1 MTEFLHSKESLRTF
15 LRKSYSREDWLDLLP
30 KLFTEVEIGKK
41 PTKIDISWSEDFEE
55 CYWLGKVLLNDTSDR
70 VKTVWVVE
78 LKLKDS
84 NRLRAKVA
92 LRKALSRLLDVG
104 NVEAVLAF
112 FSTDDASKDYRIT
125 FAYADWI
132 FEDGKLARKETPSR
146 RFSFVVGARE
156 SCTTASQRIYGLFEQ
171 RSRAK
176 FSDLES
182 AFSVEKLNKDFFDGY
197 ISHYKKLLTVF
208 AEHNCKNLFTP
219 NIPSTEKELI
229 NDDQY
234 KDIRDFVKRLM
245 GRIVFLYFVQK
256 KGWLGAENS
265 KSKTYKNGQ
274 SNFIRVL
281 FQSFNSDN
289 GYEAFCYL
297 FFELLNTDRSAHS
310 DLCARTGTKVPY
322 LNSGLFEAERLTKY
336 KRSQAIE
343 QHRRVF
349 IPSGDVESM
358 LDFLDQF
365 NFTVDENSPTESDI
379 GIDPEMLGHIFENLL
394 EDNRNKGAF
403 YTPKVI
409 VEFMTKKSLLEY
421 LVKNIDPSDIEL
433 QHLSA
438 FVMGLPSV
446 RPRPSSKLSPVVIKL
461 LKNVKV
467 CDPAVGSGAYPMG
480 ILHEILWMLIDLGDE
495 RKPHEIKREI
505 ISHSLRGVD
514 IDESAIEIAR
524 LRFWLSLIVD
534 SSIPEPLPNLDFTV
548 IQGSS
553 IVGVG
558 ISEELDQV
566 VLNKSIR
573 DERVRAAQTQLD
585 FSVASDTD
593 ESVGDISFLLQNF
606 YNSHGKEKLSLL
618 EEIQA
623 KEKFFLNQIRSEA
636 SLIIQRERNRTGIL
650 SKEQSK
656 RIQVIEEGIK
666 RLETESGNRGYF
678 LWHWYFG
685 DILST
690 GGFDIVIGNPPYVKE
705 FTNRAAF
712 DGVRESPY
720 YQGKMDLW
728 YLFACLALDHLK
740 VDKGVLCFIATNNW
754 VTNSGASV
762 LRNTIC
768 SRGQIVSLIDF
779 GNFKVFGSADIQTM
793 ILLLAN
799 SSTKDSYSFDLRRCI
814 SEHPSISELN
824 SILQNSPNSGVELLR
839 PVFNRDDFKK
849 KTFTFSND
857 EYTEVL
863 DRIAARADFV
873 LDPKKDIAQG
883 LVTPQDGLNKK
894 TAEIIGGGAEIGEGV
909 FILTNDEL
917 KSLALSQQEKELI
930 KPFFTT
936 KELHR
941 YAGVL
946 QNEYWVIYTDSSFKA
961 TDSMVGFPKLKAH
974 LDRFESIITSDNRPY
989 GLHRARDERFFV
1001 GRKIVSVRK
1010 CDRPTF
1016 TIVDEPC
1023 YVSQTFN
1030 VIKTDRIDL
1039 GYLCAILNSTVCAF
1053 WLRKKGKM
1061 QGSNYQ
1067 IDKEPLIS
1075 IPLYLAN
1082 EEVQKSIGFSVN
1094 VLVRCDRLGLKTH
1107 SMDLDKLIDLLIFNL
1122 YFPTESSQFVPAFT
1136 AICKDLATK
1145 FGTDTQSFTFENL
1158 KLFVELIFAN
1168 SDINLSIEK
1177 ISSKELF
1184 QLMASSLK

>member
-1 MTEFLHSKESLRTF
+1 MTEVLASKEELRTF
-15 LRKSYSREDWLDLLP
+15 LRKSYSRQEWLELLP
-30 KLFTEVEIGKK
+30 KLFNEVEIGKA
-41 PTKIDISWSEDFEE
+41 PTKIDISWSEDFQE
-55 CYWLGKVLLNDTSDR
+55 CYWLGRVLLNDQSDR
-70 VKTVWVVE
+70 VKTVWIVE

-92 LRKALSRLLDVG
+92 LRKALSRLLDAG
-104 NVEAVLAF
+104 NVESVIAV
-112 FSTDDASKDYRIT
+112 FSTEDSSKDYRIT

-132 FEDGKLARKETPSR
+132 FEDGKLVKKETPSR
-146 RFSFVVGARE
+146 RFSFVVGASE
-156 SCTTASQRIYGLFEQ
+156 SCTTASQRIYGLLEQ
-171 RSRAK
+171 RNRAK
-176 FSDLES
+176 FADLEA

-197 ISHYKKLLTVF
+197 IAHYKKLLSIF
-208 AEHNCKNLFTP
+208 SEYNSKNLFNP
-219 NIPSTEKELI
+219 IIPSSEKELI
-229 NDDQY
+229 DDEQY

-256 KGWLGAENS
+256 KGWLGAEASKNS
-265 KSKTYKNGQ
+265 TYKNGQ
-274 SNFIRVL
+274 PNFIRTL

-289 GYEAFCYL
+289 GYQAFCYL
-297 FFELLNTDRSAHS
+297 FFELLNSDRSVKS

-322 LNSGLFEAERLTKY
+322 LNSGLFEPESLTKN
-336 KRSQAIE
+336 KRLQAIE

-349 IPSGDVESM
+349 IPRLEIESL

-365 NFTVDENSPTESDI
+365 NFTVDENSPTESDV

-421 LVKNIDPSDIEL
+421 LVNNIEPNDTEL
-433 QHLSA
+433 HHLTA

-461 LKNVKV
+461 LKNIKV

-534 SSIPEPLPNLDFTV
+534 SSIPEPLPNLDFTL

-553 IVGVG
+553 IVSVG

-566 VLNKSIR
+566 VLSKSIR

-585 FSVASDTD
+585 FSIASDAD
-593 ESVGDISFLLQNF
+593 VSVSDIPRLLECF
-606 YNSHGKEKLSLL
+606 YNSHGKEKLALL

-636 SLIIQRERNRTGIL
+636 SLIIQRERNRTQIL

-656 RIQVIEEGIK
+656 RIQIIEEGIN
-666 RLETESGNRGYF
+666 RLETKSGNRGYF

-740 VDKGVLCFIATNNW
+740 LGKGVLCFIATNNW

-762 LRNTIC
+762 LRDTIC
-768 SRGQIVSLIDF
+768 SRGQIVDLIDF
-779 GNFKVFGSADIQTM
+779 GSYKVFGSADIQTM

-799 SSTKDSYSFDLRRCI
+799 SSKKESYTFDLRRCV
-814 SEHPSISELN
+814 SENPTISELN
-824 SILQNSPNSGVELLR
+824 AILQNIQHSGVELLR

-857 EYTEVL
+857 ESTGIL
-863 DRIAARADFV
+863 DLIAARANFL
-873 LDPKKDIAQG
+873 LDPKKEIAQG
-883 LVTPQDGLNKK
+883 IVTPQDSLNKK
-894 TAEIIGGGAEIGEGV
+894 TAEIIGRGSEVGEGV

-917 KSLALSQQEKELI
+917 KSLGLSKAEIELI

-936 KELHR
+936 KELLR
-941 YAGVL
+941 YVGVL
-946 QNEYWVIYTDSSFKA
+946 QNEYWVIYTNSSFKSS
-961 TDSMVGFPKLKAH
+961 DSMERFPKLKKH
-974 LDRFESIITSDNRPY
+974 LDRFESIITSDNHPY

-1001 GRKIVSVRK
+1001 GKKIVSVRK

-1016 TIVDEPC
+1016 TLVDEPC

-1030 VIKTDRIDL
+1030 VIKSDRIDL
-1039 GYLCAILNSTVCAF
+1039 GYLCALLNSTVCAF
-1053 WLRKKGKM
+1053 WLRKKGKI

-1067 IDKEPLIS
+1067 VDKEPLIG
-1075 IPLYLAN
+1075 IPLYHAT
-1082 EEVQKSIGFSVN
+1082 EEVQSSIGFV
-1094 VLVRCDRLGLKTH
+1094 VGILVECDRLGLKTQ
-1107 SMDLDKLIDLLIFNL
+1107 STNLDQLLDLLIFNL
-1122 YFPTESSQFVPAFT
+1122 YFPSEDCQLESELVVIVKKLIA
-1136 AICKDLATK
+1136 K
-1145 FGTDTQSFTFENL
+1145 FGTDTKSFTFENL
-1158 KLFVELIFAN
+1158 KHLAESIFAN
-1168 SDINLSIEK
+1168 SDISSRAK
-1177 ISSKELF
+1177 TISSTEFF
-1184 QLMASSLK
+1184 QLMVTSLK

>member
-1 MTEFLHSKESLRTF
+1 MTEVFASKESLRTF
-15 LRKSYSREDWLDLLP
+15 LRKSYSRQEWLDLLP
-30 KLFTEVEIGKK
+30 KLFNEVEIGKV
-41 PTKIDISWSEDFEE
+41 PTKIDTSWSEDFEE
-55 CYWLGKVLLNDTSDR
+55 CHWLGRVLLSDSSDR
-70 VKTVWVVE
+70 AKTVWIVE
-78 LKLKDS
+78 LRLKDS

-92 LRKALSRLLDVG
+92 LRKALSRLLAAG
-104 NVEAVLAF
+104 NVESVLAF
-112 FSTDDASKDYRIT
+112 FSTEDSSKDYRIT
-125 FAYADWI
+125 FAYADWV
-132 FEDGKLARKETPSR
+132 FEDGKLVRKETPSR
-146 RFSFVVGARE
+146 RFSFVVGAKE

-171 RSRAK
+171 RSRSK
-176 FSDLES
+176 FADLEA

-197 ISHYKKLLTVF
+197 IAHYKKLLNIF
-208 AEHNCKNLFTP
+208 AEHNCKSLFNL
-219 NIPSTEKELI
+219 NIPSSEKELI
-229 NDDQY
+229 DEDQY
-234 KDIRDFVKRLM
+234 KDLRDFVKRLM

-256 KGWLGAENS
+256 KGWLGAETS
-265 KSKTYKNGQ
+265 KTKTYKNGQ
-274 SNFIRVL
+274 SNFIRAL
-281 FQSFNSDN
+281 FESFNSKN

-297 FFELLNTDRSAHS
+297 FFELLNSDRSAQG
-310 DLCARTGTKVPY
+310 DLCERTGTKVPY
-322 LNSGLFEAERLTKY
+322 LNSGLFEAESLAKN
-336 KRSQAIE
+336 KRTQAIE

-349 IPSGDVESM
+349 IPRLDVESL

-365 NFTVDENSPTESDI
+365 NFTVDENSPTESDV

-421 LVKNIDPSDIEL
+421 LVNNINPNDTEL
-433 QHLSA
+433 QQLNA

-534 SSIPEPLPNLDFTV
+534 SSIPEPLPNLDFTL

-553 IVGVG
+553 IVSVG

-566 VLNKSIR
+566 VLSKSIR

-585 FSVASDTD
+585 FSVSSDAD
-593 ESVGDISFLLQNF
+593 ESVSDIPLLLENF
-606 YNSHGKEKLSLL
+606 YNSHGKEKLALL

-636 SLIIQRERNRTGIL
+636 SLIIQRERNRTRSL

-656 RIQVIEEGIK
+656 RIQIIEEGIN

-685 DILST
+685 DILSS

-740 VDKGVLCFIATNNW
+740 LDKGVLCFIATNNW

-762 LRNTIC
+762 LRETVC
-768 SRGQIVSLIDF
+768 SRGQIVDLIDF
-779 GNFKVFGSADIQTM
+779 GNYKVFGSADIQTM

-799 SSTKDSYSFDLRRCI
+799 SGKKESYSFDLRRCV
-814 SEHPSISELN
+814 SENPTISELN
-824 SILQNSPNSGVELLR
+824 SILQGTPHSGVELLR
-839 PVFNRDDFKK
+839 PVFKRNDFKK

-857 EYTEVL
+857 ESTEVL
-863 DRIAARADFV
+863 DRIAARANFL
-873 LDPKKDIAQG
+873 LDPRKEIAQG
-883 LVTPQDGLNKK
+883 IVTPQDSLNKK
-894 TAEIIGGGAEIGEGV
+894 TAEAIGGGAEVGEGV
-909 FILTNDEL
+909 FILSNDEL
-917 KSLALSQQEKELI
+917 KSLGLSKVEKELI

-936 KELHR
+936 KELLR
-941 YAGVL
+941 YVGVL
-946 QNEYWVIYTDSSFKA
+946 QNEYWIVYTDSSFKSP
-961 TDSMVGFPKLKAH
+961 DSMDRFPKIKAH
-974 LDRFESIITSDNRPY
+974 LDRFHSIITSDNHPY

-1016 TIVDEPC
+1016 TLVDEPC

-1030 VIKTDRIDL
+1030 VIKSDRIDL
-1039 GYLCAILNSTVCAF
+1039 GYLCALLNSTVCAF

-1067 IDKEPLIS
+1067 VDKEPLVG
-1075 IPLYLAN
+1075 IPLYYAS
-1082 EEVQKSIGFSVN
+1082 EEVQKAISFVVG
-1094 VLVRCDRLGLKTH
+1094 VLVGCDRLGLKLE
-1107 SMDLDKLIDLLIFNL
+1107 SDKLDQLLDLLIFSL
-1122 YFPTESSQFVPAFT
+1122 YFPTENSQLESSVVFKVQELT
-1136 AICKDLATK
+1136 AK
-1145 FGTDTQSFTFENL
+1145 FGVDPQCFTLDNLTLLVESIFSNTDITSNSK
-1158 KLFVELIFAN
+1158 KL
-1168 SDINLSIEK
+1168 
-1177 ISSKELF
+1177 SSTELF
-1184 QLMASSLK
+1184 QLMVSSLK